1 MSKESLRFLLFD
13 THSKE
18 KLRFTLVELR
28 AFIKTIP
35 KSRLAAIKV
44 QMEGRAEWLSLANF
58 REAKPPEPELGIS
71 PDEETTVIELRQN
84 LTMSPRPK
92 VEVKSRAK
100 SSGTNERR
108 RRPRVKIRRRV
119 IIAV

>member
-35 KSRLAAIKV
+35 KSRLAVIKV

-58 REAKPPEPELGIS
+58 REAKPPEPEIS

-84 LTMSPRPK
+84 LTRSPRPK
-92 VEVKSRAK
+92 VEVKTRAK